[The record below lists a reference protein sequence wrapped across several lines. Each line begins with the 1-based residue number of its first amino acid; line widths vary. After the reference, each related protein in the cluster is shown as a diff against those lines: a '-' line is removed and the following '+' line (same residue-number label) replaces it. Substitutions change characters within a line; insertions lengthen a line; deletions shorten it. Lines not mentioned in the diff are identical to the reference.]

1 MDDTLSSQLALQE
14 SIEPASPDCKRLT
27 TDKSELLIDD
37 EIINNIDQD
46 KKVEKLTSMKPNSQ
60 PDISNKINQ
69 LKNFEVQ
76 VDHSTE

>member
-14 SIEPASPDCKRLT
+14 SIEPVPPDCKKLT
-27 TDKSELLIDD
+27 TEKSELLIDD
-37 EIINNIDQD
+37 EIINNINQD

-69 LKNFEVQ
+69 LKNFEAQ
-76 VDHSTE
+76 VDHATE